1 MNKGLPT
8 EYQLKIE
15 ITVNAENHMIQNA
28 LEEFEKKIR
37 NLELSNEQDP
47 ENPYYVDVCDCHIV

>member
-28 LEEFEKKIR
+28 LEEFEKKFEI
-37 NLELSNEQDP
+37 
-47 ENPYYVDVCDCHIV
+47 

>member
-1 MNKGLPT
+1 MNKELPT

-28 LEEFEKKIR
+28 LEEFEKKFEI
-37 NLELSNEQDP
+37 
-47 ENPYYVDVCDCHIV
+47 